1 MKIEQLWEFHFFKC
15 VDENNHFFFQNKQ
28 IQFLNYAMPKTIKVL
43 VINEVF
49 KYSFYPLRV
58 LYEIMHGAV
67 KVGALVAV
75 GLEHPT

>member
-1 MKIEQLWEFHFFKC
+1 
-15 VDENNHFFFQNKQ
+15 
-28 IQFLNYAMPKTIKVL
+28 MPKTIKVL

-75 GLEHPT
+75 GLEHPA